1 MIPIRIRIAAVVPAL
16 LILLAPVPAGAHA
29 ATAGTYAVEVTG
41 IHVVDW
47 QYRGEGYPDQCKAWS
62 KGAGTQTLG
71 IRTTK
76 AARYMTLALPGV
88 APRLLSTR
96 LGRYA
101 GVARRTGS
109 DWEDHAIPQTA
120 ACSPCGPLSEYGECA
135 EEPPP
140 IAPLHDCARR
150 NGIAAAA
157 VELLEAGKSYEPD
170 GPAALVDALHVQTN
184 VVAAFPSCPPTQAD
198 GPGLHAADPLEVSI
212 VGAKVRRIRKLRR
225 GRTLTLHGSEE
236 RGFAQGRESRKCSK
250 PAGGFGYS
258 ECAVTDVTVEIR
270 RLR

>member
-1 MIPIRIRIAAVVPAL
+1 MIPIRTRIAAVVPAL
-16 LILLAPVPAGAHA
+16 LVLLVLAPAGAHA
-29 ATAGTYAVEVTG
+29 ATARTYAVAVTG

-47 QYRGEGYPDQCKAWS
+47 QYQGEGYPDQCTAWS
-62 KGAGTQTLG
+62 KGTGTQTLG

-76 AARYMTLALPGV
+76 RARYMILSLPGV
-88 APRLLSTR
+88 APRLLTTK
-96 LGRYA
+96 LGRYV

-120 ACSPCGPLSEYGECA
+120 ACTPCGPLSEYGPCA

-140 IAPLHDCARR
+140 LAPLHDCARR
-150 NGIAAAA
+150 NGVASAG
-157 VELLEAGKSYEPD
+157 VELFEAGKSYEPD
-170 GPAALVDALHVQTN
+170 GPAALVDALHVRTS
-184 VVAAFPSCPPTQAD
+184 VVAGFRSCPPTQPD
-198 GPGLHAADPLEVSI
+198 GPGLHAGDPLEVSI

-225 GRTLTLHGSEE
+225 GRTLTLHGAEE
-236 RGFAQGRESRKCSK
+236 RGFAAGRESRKCSK
-250 PAGGFGYS
+250 PAGGIGYS